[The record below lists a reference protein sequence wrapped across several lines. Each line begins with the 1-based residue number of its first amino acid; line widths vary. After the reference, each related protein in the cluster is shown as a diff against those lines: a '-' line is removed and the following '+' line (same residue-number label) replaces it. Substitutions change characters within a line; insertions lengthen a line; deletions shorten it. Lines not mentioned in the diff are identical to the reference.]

1 MDRTHASLVNV
12 TSISEPQLKRVVPGD
27 PDNSYIIHKL
37 EGTQTVGARMPFGG
51 PFLDQATI
59 DQVRAW
65 IQAGAAP

>member
-1 MDRTHASLVNV
+1 MTSLEVGTLQRVNAGN
-12 TSISEPQLKRVVPGD
+12 PNQ
-27 PDNSYIIHKL
+27 SYLIHTL
-37 EGTQTVGARMPFGG
+37 EGTQTVGVRMPQGG